1 MTFRTA
7 VMGAGSWGTT
17 FTKLLRDAGGDVV
30 LWGRRPEVVEA
41 VNERHENPDYLPGV
55 TLPVGV
61 RATLDPAEALKG
73 ADFVALAVPAQT
85 LRRNLED
92 WLPHLPP
99 DAVLVSLMKG
109 VEIGTSLR
117 MSEVIREVAGIPQ
130 ERVGVFCGPNLARE
144 IASGEPGAAVAACV
158 DEAVAQRLQAATMT
172 PYFRV
177 YTSTDMVGCELGGAV
192 KNIVALCVGMSV
204 GLGFG
209 ASTQALLITRGLAEI
224 ARLGAALGAD
234 EHTFAGLAGM
244 GDLVGTCISP
254 LSRNRTFGE
263 NLGRGMTLDEVVAV
277 TRQTAEGVKSSEAVL
292 ALARKHNVE
301 MPITEAVTAVLHH
314 GMPIKEAAVSLIS
327 RSPKPERYGV

>member
-17 FTKLLRDAGGDVV
+17 FTKLLHDAGGEVV

-55 TLPVGV
+55 TLPEGV

-85 LRRNLED
+85 LRGNLGG

-99 DAVLVSLMKG
+99 EAVLVSLMKG
-109 VEIGTSLR
+109 VEMGTTRR
-117 MSEVIREVAGIPQ
+117 MSEVICEVADVPP

-144 IASGEPGAAVAACV
+144 IASGELGAAVAACV

-263 NLGRGMTLDEVVAV
+263 NLGRGMTLDEVIAV
-277 TRQTAEGVKSSEAVL
+277 TKQTAEGVKSSEAVL
-292 ALARKHNVE
+292 ELARKHHVE
-301 MPITEAVTAVLHH
+301 MPITEAVTAVLHR
-314 GMPIKEAAVSLIS
+314 GMPIEEAAVALIS

>member
-17 FTKLLRDAGGDVV
+17 FTKLLLDAGGDVV

-55 TLPVGV
+55 TLPPGV

-85 LRRNLED
+85 LRENLGA
-92 WLPHLPP
+92 WVPHLPP

-109 VEIGTSLR
+109 VEMGTARR
-117 MSEVIREVAGIPQ
+117 MSEVIREVADVPQ

-158 DEAVAQRLQAATMT
+158 DEAVARRLQAATMT

-177 YTSTDMVGCELGGAV
+177 YTSTDVVGCELGGAV

-263 NLGRGMTLDEVVAV
+263 NLGRGMTLDEVIAV
-277 TRQTAEGVKSSEAVL
+277 TKQTAEGVKSSEAVL
-292 ALARKHNVE
+292 ELARKHNVE